1 MSVRLIL
8 AAAAAALAT
17 AAPARGAVPP
27 IDARAYFVADGATG
41 QVLAQHNAYARVPIA
56 SITKLMTVLVTLE
69 HAKLNDLVTVQSDAA
84 AVGESSI
91 NLRTGER
98 ISVRDLLKGALIQ
111 SANDAADALA
121 DYVGHGDEAAF
132 VAMMN
137 AEARKLGLSR
147 TTFVRPDGLDAAGH
161 LSTARDVTALAQVL
175 MRRSVVRAIVRE
187 RTDTIAGA
195 RRLHT
200 WNDLLG
206 LFRGLIGVKTG
217 HTGAAGWC
225 EVANV
230 RRDGLDLYATIL
242 GSPSRGQR
250 NHDLA
255 ALLRWAFSVER
266 PVWVVTPGRVYTRL
280 ATGYGRGP
288 VALVAARPVARP
300 VRIDRPLVERIV
312 VPPSVSLPIRR
323 GERLGEVRVYSG
335 RRLMARQALVAERDV
350 SKPGVAGRV
359 GFYAGRTFRHI
370 GGWFS

>member
-1 MSVRLIL
+1 VSVRLIL